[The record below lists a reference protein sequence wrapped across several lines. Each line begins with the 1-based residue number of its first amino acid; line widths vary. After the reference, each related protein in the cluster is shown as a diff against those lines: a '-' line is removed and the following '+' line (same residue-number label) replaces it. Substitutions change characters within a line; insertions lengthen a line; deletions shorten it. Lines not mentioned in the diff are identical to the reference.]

1 MSKRVQMSV
10 WMRNSLVMLTV
21 LGAACATVPPAA
33 EAPPEGVETP
43 VEAPARREAPL
54 RVGVV
59 LSSTGSAVLRQYGE
73 LVLEGVQVAA
83 QQASTD
89 RRAVEIV
96 VRDDGGTPQGAA
108 AAVRELEQA
117 GIRVIVG
124 PLVDEAV
131 GAAARARNSDNTVLI
146 SPTAVGNQSNV
157 RNVFTLNAVD
167 TRGAT
172 ALGEYARR
180 YARVG
185 MIYPRAPEGAQHA
198 RAFAAAYARGG
209 RTVRDEGFDPGATNV
224 AAQLRRLRDARV
236 EAIFFPAGE
245 RHLQLVLPQIEF
257 YGLSGTQLLGT
268 ETWLPDV
275 SPGVPARLLEGAIV
289 ATPLWRESPD
299 VAWSEFVRLYEN
311 AHRRSLQSAIPALGY
326 DATLLAVRAAGAAT
340 TAEYRGATGVLTIQG
355 DSVTRRPFLV
365 RMQGGRLVPVN

>member
-1 MSKRVQMSV
+1 MQILM
-10 WMRNSLVMLTV
+10 WMRNGLVMPVV
-21 LGAACATVPPAA
+21 LVAACATAPPVV
-33 EAPPEGVETP
+33 EAPPDRVEPP
-43 VEAPARREAPL
+43 VEAPVRREAPL
-54 RVGVV
+54 RIGVV
-59 LSSTGSAVLRQYGE
+59 LSSTGSAVLRQYGD

-83 QQASTD
+83 EQASTG

-117 GIRVIVG
+117 GISVIVG
-124 PLVDEAV
+124 PLVDEALA
-131 GAAARARNSDNTVLI
+131 AAARARSSDNTMLI
-146 SPTAVGNQSNV
+146 SPTAVGNQATV
-157 RNVFTLNAVD
+157 RNVLTLNAVD

-180 YARVG
+180 YTRVG
-185 MIYPRAPEGAQHA
+185 MLYPRAPESAQHA

-209 RTVRDEGFDPGATNV
+209 QTVRDEGFDPGSTNV

-257 YGLSGTQLLGT
+257 YGLSGAQLLGT
-268 ETWLPDV
+268 ESWLPDA

-289 ATPLWRESPD
+289 ATPLLRESPD
-299 VAWSEFVRLYEN
+299 VAWREFVTLYEN

-355 DSVTRRPFLV
+355 DSITRRPFLV